1 MINIAIDGPSGA
13 GKSTIA
19 KSIAARKKITYLDTG
34 AMYRAVGLK
43 VYLTNSDMYDENQL
57 SNILDNLDLDI
68 KYVNG
73 EQKVFLDGKDV
84 SKDIREHHISKLASD
99 VSAIPACRLK
109 LVDLQRRIAEKSDCV
124 LDGRDI
130 GTYVLPDANVK
141 IFLTASPEVR
151 ATRRY
156 KELLA
161 KAFKVEPMAMYK
173 AELRENKFLRG
184 FLDSINAIPVHRGE
198 GDLNAIKTA
207 LTGLKNG
214 KSLLIAP
221 EATRNKNYDGSLL
234 PFKVG
239 AVSLSIKTKTPIRPI
254 YIYHPRN
261 KKGKIKGRT
270 LIFVGEILDL
280 SQFYGQQQTKELLS
294 QANERLFEEFC
305 KLKESCQKYLAD
317 KKAKKSKR

>member
-161 KAFKVEPMAMYK
+161 KGQKVEYDKVLSDINERDKNDSSRAFAPLKK
-173 AELRENKFLRG
+173 ADDAVEI
-184 FLDSINAIPVHRGE
+184 DSSDMTIEQV
-198 GDLNAIKTA
+198 
-207 LTGLKNG
+207 
-214 KSLLIAP
+214 IAVID
-221 EATRNKNYDGSLL
+221 EM
-234 PFKVG
+234 
-239 AVSLSIKTKTPIRPI
+239 
-254 YIYHPRN
+254 
-261 KKGKIKGRT
+261 
-270 LIFVGEILDL
+270 L
-280 SQFYGQQQTKELLS
+280 SQKGVF
-294 QANERLFEEFC
+294 
-305 KLKESCQKYLAD
+305 
-317 KKAKKSKR
+317 

>member
-43 VYLTNSDMYDENQL
+43 VYLTNSDMYDKNQL
-57 SNILDNLDLDI
+57 SHILDNLDLDI

-109 LVDLQRRIAEKSDCV
+109 LVELQRRIAEKSDCV

-141 IFLTASPEVR
+141 IFLTALPEVR

-156 KELLA
+156 KELLS
-161 KAFKVEPMAMYK
+161 KGQKVEYDKVLSDINERDKNDSSRAFAPLKK
-173 AELRENKFLRG
+173 ADDAVEI
-184 FLDSINAIPVHRGE
+184 DSSDMTIEQV
-198 GDLNAIKTA
+198 
-207 LTGLKNG
+207 
-214 KSLLIAP
+214 IAVI
-221 EATRNKNYDGSLL
+221 D
-234 PFKVG
+234 
-239 AVSLSIKTKTPIRPI
+239 
-254 YIYHPRN
+254 
-261 KKGKIKGRT
+261 
-270 LIFVGEILDL
+270 EIL
-280 SQFYGQQQTKELLS
+280 SQKGVF
-294 QANERLFEEFC
+294 
-305 KLKESCQKYLAD
+305 
-317 KKAKKSKR
+317 

>member
-156 KELLA
+156 KELLS
-161 KAFKVEPMAMYK
+161 KGQKVEYDKVLSDINERDKNDSSRAFAPLKK
-173 AELRENKFLRG
+173 ADDAVEI
-184 FLDSINAIPVHRGE
+184 DSSDMTIEQV
-198 GDLNAIKTA
+198 
-207 LTGLKNG
+207 
-214 KSLLIAP
+214 IAVI
-221 EATRNKNYDGSLL
+221 D
-234 PFKVG
+234 
-239 AVSLSIKTKTPIRPI
+239 
-254 YIYHPRN
+254 
-261 KKGKIKGRT
+261 
-270 LIFVGEILDL
+270 EIL
-280 SQFYGQQQTKELLS
+280 SQKGVF
-294 QANERLFEEFC
+294 
-305 KLKESCQKYLAD
+305 
-317 KKAKKSKR
+317 

>member
-43 VYLTNSDMYDENQL
+43 VYLTNSDMYDKNQL
-57 SNILDNLDLDI
+57 SHILDNLDLDI

-84 SKDIREHHISKLASD
+84 SKDIREHHISKLSSD

-109 LVDLQRRIAEKSDCV
+109 LVELQRRIAEKSDCV

-156 KELLA
+156 KELLS
-161 KAFKVEPMAMYK
+161 KGQKVEYDKVLSDINERDKNDSSRAFAPLKK
-173 AELRENKFLRG
+173 ADDAVEI
-184 FLDSINAIPVHRGE
+184 DSSDMTIEQV
-198 GDLNAIKTA
+198 
-207 LTGLKNG
+207 
-214 KSLLIAP
+214 IAVI
-221 EATRNKNYDGSLL
+221 D
-234 PFKVG
+234 
-239 AVSLSIKTKTPIRPI
+239 
-254 YIYHPRN
+254 
-261 KKGKIKGRT
+261 
-270 LIFVGEILDL
+270 EIL
-280 SQFYGQQQTKELLS
+280 SQKGVF
-294 QANERLFEEFC
+294 
-305 KLKESCQKYLAD
+305 
-317 KKAKKSKR
+317 

>member
-57 SNILDNLDLDI
+57 SHILDNLDIDI

-109 LVDLQRRIAEKSDCV
+109 LVELQRKIAEKSDCV

-156 KELLA
+156 KELLS
-161 KAFKVEPMAMYK
+161 KGQKVEYDKVLSDINERDKNDSSRAFAPLKK
-173 AELRENKFLRG
+173 ADDAVEI
-184 FLDSINAIPVHRGE
+184 DSS
-198 GDLNAIKTA
+198 DMTIKQV
-207 LTGLKNG
+207 
-214 KSLLIAP
+214 IAVI
-221 EATRNKNYDGSLL
+221 D
-234 PFKVG
+234 
-239 AVSLSIKTKTPIRPI
+239 
-254 YIYHPRN
+254 
-261 KKGKIKGRT
+261 
-270 LIFVGEILDL
+270 EIL
-280 SQFYGQQQTKELLS
+280 SRKGVF
-294 QANERLFEEFC
+294 
-305 KLKESCQKYLAD
+305 
-317 KKAKKSKR
+317 

>member
-161 KAFKVEPMAMYK
+161 KGQKVEYYK
-173 AELRENKFLRG
+173 VLSDINERDKN
-184 FLDSINAIPVHRGE
+184 DSSRAFAP
-198 GDLNAIKTA
+198 
-207 LTGLKNG
+207 LK
-214 KSLLIAP
+214 KADDAVEIDSSDMTIEQVIAVI
-221 EATRNKNYDGSLL
+221 D
-234 PFKVG
+234 
-239 AVSLSIKTKTPIRPI
+239 
-254 YIYHPRN
+254 
-261 KKGKIKGRT
+261 
-270 LIFVGEILDL
+270 EIL
-280 SQFYGQQQTKELLS
+280 SQKGVF
-294 QANERLFEEFC
+294 
-305 KLKESCQKYLAD
+305 
-317 KKAKKSKR
+317 

>member
-73 EQKVFLDGKDV
+73 EQKVFLDGKDI

-161 KAFKVEPMAMYK
+161 KGQKVEYDKVLSDINERDKNDSSRAFAPLKK
-173 AELRENKFLRG
+173 ADDAVEI
-184 FLDSINAIPVHRGE
+184 DSSDMTIEQV
-198 GDLNAIKTA
+198 
-207 LTGLKNG
+207 
-214 KSLLIAP
+214 IAVI
-221 EATRNKNYDGSLL
+221 D
-234 PFKVG
+234 
-239 AVSLSIKTKTPIRPI
+239 
-254 YIYHPRN
+254 
-261 KKGKIKGRT
+261 
-270 LIFVGEILDL
+270 EIL
-280 SQFYGQQQTKELLS
+280 SQKGVF
-294 QANERLFEEFC
+294 
-305 KLKESCQKYLAD
+305 
-317 KKAKKSKR
+317 

>member
-34 AMYRAVGLK
+34 AMYRVVGLK

-161 KAFKVEPMAMYK
+161 KGQKVEYDKVLSDINERDKNDSSRAFAPLKK
-173 AELRENKFLRG
+173 ADDAVEI
-184 FLDSINAIPVHRGE
+184 DSSDMTIEQV
-198 GDLNAIKTA
+198 
-207 LTGLKNG
+207 
-214 KSLLIAP
+214 IAVI
-221 EATRNKNYDGSLL
+221 D
-234 PFKVG
+234 
-239 AVSLSIKTKTPIRPI
+239 
-254 YIYHPRN
+254 
-261 KKGKIKGRT
+261 
-270 LIFVGEILDL
+270 EIL
-280 SQFYGQQQTKELLS
+280 SQKGVF
-294 QANERLFEEFC
+294 
-305 KLKESCQKYLAD
+305 
-317 KKAKKSKR
+317 

>member
-43 VYLTNSDMYDENQL
+43 VYMTDSDMYDENQL
-57 SNILDNLDLDI
+57 DRILDNLDLDI

-84 SKDIREHHISKLASD
+84 SKDIREHQISKLASD

-161 KAFKVEPMAMYK
+161 KGQKVEYDKVLSDINERDKNDSSRAFAPLKK
-173 AELRENKFLRG
+173 ADDAVEI
-184 FLDSINAIPVHRGE
+184 DSSDMTIEQV
-198 GDLNAIKTA
+198 
-207 LTGLKNG
+207 
-214 KSLLIAP
+214 IAVI
-221 EATRNKNYDGSLL
+221 D
-234 PFKVG
+234 
-239 AVSLSIKTKTPIRPI
+239 
-254 YIYHPRN
+254 
-261 KKGKIKGRT
+261 
-270 LIFVGEILDL
+270 EIL
-280 SQFYGQQQTKELLS
+280 SQKGVF
-294 QANERLFEEFC
+294 
-305 KLKESCQKYLAD
+305 
-317 KKAKKSKR
+317 

>member
-57 SNILDNLDLDI
+57 SHILDNLNLDI

-161 KAFKVEPMAMYK
+161 KGQKVEYDKVLSDINERDKNDSSRAFAPLKK
-173 AELRENKFLRG
+173 ADDAVEI
-184 FLDSINAIPVHRGE
+184 DSSDMTIEQV
-198 GDLNAIKTA
+198 
-207 LTGLKNG
+207 
-214 KSLLIAP
+214 IAVI
-221 EATRNKNYDGSLL
+221 D
-234 PFKVG
+234 
-239 AVSLSIKTKTPIRPI
+239 
-254 YIYHPRN
+254 
-261 KKGKIKGRT
+261 
-270 LIFVGEILDL
+270 EIL
-280 SQFYGQQQTKELLS
+280 SQKGVF
-294 QANERLFEEFC
+294 
-305 KLKESCQKYLAD
+305 
-317 KKAKKSKR
+317 

>member
-141 IFLTASPEVR
+141 MFLTASPEVR

-161 KAFKVEPMAMYK
+161 KGQKVEYDKVLSDINERDKNDSSRAFAPLKK
-173 AELRENKFLRG
+173 ADDAVEI
-184 FLDSINAIPVHRGE
+184 DSSDMTIEQV
-198 GDLNAIKTA
+198 
-207 LTGLKNG
+207 
-214 KSLLIAP
+214 IAVI
-221 EATRNKNYDGSLL
+221 D
-234 PFKVG
+234 
-239 AVSLSIKTKTPIRPI
+239 
-254 YIYHPRN
+254 
-261 KKGKIKGRT
+261 
-270 LIFVGEILDL
+270 EIL
-280 SQFYGQQQTKELLS
+280 K
-294 QANERLFEEFC
+294 
-305 KLKESCQKYLAD
+305 QKGVL
-317 KKAKKSKR
+317 

>member
-43 VYLTNSDMYDENQL
+43 VYMTDSDMYDENQL
-57 SNILDNLDLDI
+57 NRILDNLDLDI

-84 SKDIREHHISKLASD
+84 SKDIREHQISKLASD

-130 GTYVLPDANVK
+130 GTYVLPHANVK

-161 KAFKVEPMAMYK
+161 KGQKVEYDKVLSDINERDKNDSSRAFAPLKK
-173 AELRENKFLRG
+173 ADDAIEI
-184 FLDSINAIPVHRGE
+184 DSSDMTIEQV
-198 GDLNAIKTA
+198 
-207 LTGLKNG
+207 
-214 KSLLIAP
+214 IAVI
-221 EATRNKNYDGSLL
+221 D
-234 PFKVG
+234 
-239 AVSLSIKTKTPIRPI
+239 
-254 YIYHPRN
+254 
-261 KKGKIKGRT
+261 
-270 LIFVGEILDL
+270 EIL
-280 SQFYGQQQTKELLS
+280 K
-294 QANERLFEEFC
+294 
-305 KLKESCQKYLAD
+305 QKGVL
-317 KKAKKSKR
+317 

>member
-130 GTYVLPDANVK
+130 GTYVLPYANVK

-161 KAFKVEPMAMYK
+161 KGQKVEYDKVLSDINERDKNDSSRAFAPLKK
-173 AELRENKFLRG
+173 ADDAVEI
-184 FLDSINAIPVHRGE
+184 DSSDMTIEQV
-198 GDLNAIKTA
+198 
-207 LTGLKNG
+207 
-214 KSLLIAP
+214 IAVI
-221 EATRNKNYDGSLL
+221 D
-234 PFKVG
+234 
-239 AVSLSIKTKTPIRPI
+239 
-254 YIYHPRN
+254 
-261 KKGKIKGRT
+261 
-270 LIFVGEILDL
+270 EIL
-280 SQFYGQQQTKELLS
+280 SQKGVF
-294 QANERLFEEFC
+294 
-305 KLKESCQKYLAD
+305 
-317 KKAKKSKR
+317 

>member
-57 SNILDNLDLDI
+57 SHILDNLDLDI

-109 LVDLQRRIAEKSDCV
+109 LVELQRRIAEKSDCV

-156 KELLA
+156 KELLS
-161 KAFKVEPMAMYK
+161 KGQKVEYDKVLSDINERDKNDSSRAFAPLKK
-173 AELRENKFLRG
+173 ADDAVEI
-184 FLDSINAIPVHRGE
+184 DSS
-198 GDLNAIKTA
+198 DMTIKQV
-207 LTGLKNG
+207 
-214 KSLLIAP
+214 IAVI
-221 EATRNKNYDGSLL
+221 D
-234 PFKVG
+234 
-239 AVSLSIKTKTPIRPI
+239 
-254 YIYHPRN
+254 
-261 KKGKIKGRT
+261 
-270 LIFVGEILDL
+270 EIL
-280 SQFYGQQQTKELLS
+280 SRKGVF
-294 QANERLFEEFC
+294 
-305 KLKESCQKYLAD
+305 
-317 KKAKKSKR
+317 

>member
-1 MINIAIDGPSGA
+1 
-13 GKSTIA
+13 
-19 KSIAARKKITYLDTG
+19 
-34 AMYRAVGLK
+34 MYRAVGLK

-161 KAFKVEPMAMYK
+161 KGQKVEYDKVLSDINERDKNDSSRAFAPLKK
-173 AELRENKFLRG
+173 ADDAVEI
-184 FLDSINAIPVHRGE
+184 DSSDMTIEQV
-198 GDLNAIKTA
+198 
-207 LTGLKNG
+207 
-214 KSLLIAP
+214 IAVI
-221 EATRNKNYDGSLL
+221 D
-234 PFKVG
+234 
-239 AVSLSIKTKTPIRPI
+239 
-254 YIYHPRN
+254 
-261 KKGKIKGRT
+261 
-270 LIFVGEILDL
+270 EIL
-280 SQFYGQQQTKELLS
+280 SQKGVF
-294 QANERLFEEFC
+294 
-305 KLKESCQKYLAD
+305 
-317 KKAKKSKR
+317 

>member
-43 VYLTNSDMYDENQL
+43 VYLTNSDMYDKNQL
-57 SNILDNLDLDI
+57 SHILDNLDLDI

-156 KELLA
+156 KELLS
-161 KAFKVEPMAMYK
+161 KGQKVEYDKVLSDINERDKNDSSRAFAPLKK
-173 AELRENKFLRG
+173 ADDAVEI
-184 FLDSINAIPVHRGE
+184 DSSDMTIEQV
-198 GDLNAIKTA
+198 
-207 LTGLKNG
+207 
-214 KSLLIAP
+214 IAVI
-221 EATRNKNYDGSLL
+221 D
-234 PFKVG
+234 
-239 AVSLSIKTKTPIRPI
+239 
-254 YIYHPRN
+254 
-261 KKGKIKGRT
+261 
-270 LIFVGEILDL
+270 EIL
-280 SQFYGQQQTKELLS
+280 SQKGVF
-294 QANERLFEEFC
+294 
-305 KLKESCQKYLAD
+305 
-317 KKAKKSKR
+317 

>member
-1 MINIAIDGPSGA
+1 MG
-13 GKSTIA
+13 
-19 KSIAARKKITYLDTG
+19 
-34 AMYRAVGLK
+34 
-43 VYLTNSDMYDENQL
+43 
-57 SNILDNLDLDI
+57 
-68 KYVNG
+68 
-73 EQKVFLDGKDV
+73 
-84 SKDIREHHISKLASD
+84 KLA
-99 VSAIPACRLK
+99 VYRFFAGWIARIIRPIKVIGEKK
-109 LVDLQRRIAEKSDCV
+109 LEKGQSIFC
-124 LDGRDI
+124 I
-130 GTYVLPDANVK
+130 NHTSNWDAVA
-141 IFLTASPEVR
+141 FVE
-151 ATRRY
+151 
-156 KELLA
+156 
-161 KAFKVEPMAMYK
+161 AFKVEPMAMYK

-239 AVSLSIKTKTPIRPI
+239 AVSLSIKTKTPIRPV

-270 LIFVGEILDL
+270 LIFVGEVLDL

>member
-109 LVDLQRRIAEKSDCV
+109 LVELQRRIAEKSDCV

-161 KAFKVEPMAMYK
+161 KGQKVEYDKVLSDINERDKNDSSRAFAPLKK
-173 AELRENKFLRG
+173 ADDAVEI
-184 FLDSINAIPVHRGE
+184 DSSDMTIEQV
-198 GDLNAIKTA
+198 
-207 LTGLKNG
+207 
-214 KSLLIAP
+214 IAVI
-221 EATRNKNYDGSLL
+221 D
-234 PFKVG
+234 
-239 AVSLSIKTKTPIRPI
+239 
-254 YIYHPRN
+254 
-261 KKGKIKGRT
+261 
-270 LIFVGEILDL
+270 EIL
-280 SQFYGQQQTKELLS
+280 SQKGVF
-294 QANERLFEEFC
+294 
-305 KLKESCQKYLAD
+305 
-317 KKAKKSKR
+317 

>member
-19 KSIAARKKITYLDTG
+19 KNIAARKKITYLDTG

-43 VYLTNSDMYDENQL
+43 VYLTGSDMYDENQL
-57 SNILDNLDLDI
+57 SYILDNLDLDI

-109 LVDLQRRIAEKSDCV
+109 LVDLQRKIAKKCDCV

-156 KELLA
+156 KELLS
-161 KAFKVEPMAMYK
+161 KGQKVEYDKVLSDINERDKNDSSRAFAPLKK
-173 AELRENKFLRG
+173 ADDAVEI
-184 FLDSINAIPVHRGE
+184 DSSDMTIEQVI
-198 GDLNAIKTA
+198 
-207 LTGLKNG
+207 
-214 KSLLIAP
+214 
-221 EATRNKNYDGSLL
+221 
-234 PFKVG
+234 VG
-239 AVSLSIKTKTPIRPI
+239 ID
-254 YIYHPRN
+254 
-261 KKGKIKGRT
+261 
-270 LIFVGEILDL
+270 EIL
-280 SQFYGQQQTKELLS
+280 SQKGVF
-294 QANERLFEEFC
+294 
-305 KLKESCQKYLAD
+305 
-317 KKAKKSKR
+317 

>member
-109 LVDLQRRIAEKSDCV
+109 LVELQRRIAEKSDCV

-161 KAFKVEPMAMYK
+161 KGQKVEYDKVLSDINERDKNDSSRAFAPLKK
-173 AELRENKFLRG
+173 ADDAIEI
-184 FLDSINAIPVHRGE
+184 DSSDMTIEQV
-198 GDLNAIKTA
+198 
-207 LTGLKNG
+207 
-214 KSLLIAP
+214 IAVI
-221 EATRNKNYDGSLL
+221 D
-234 PFKVG
+234 
-239 AVSLSIKTKTPIRPI
+239 
-254 YIYHPRN
+254 
-261 KKGKIKGRT
+261 
-270 LIFVGEILDL
+270 EIL
-280 SQFYGQQQTKELLS
+280 K
-294 QANERLFEEFC
+294 
-305 KLKESCQKYLAD
+305 QKGVL
-317 KKAKKSKR
+317 

>member
-84 SKDIREHHISKLASD
+84 SKDIMEHHISKLASD

-161 KAFKVEPMAMYK
+161 KGQKVEYDKVLSDINERDKNDSSRAFAPLKK
-173 AELRENKFLRG
+173 ADDAVEI
-184 FLDSINAIPVHRGE
+184 DSSDMTIEQV
-198 GDLNAIKTA
+198 
-207 LTGLKNG
+207 
-214 KSLLIAP
+214 IAVI
-221 EATRNKNYDGSLL
+221 D
-234 PFKVG
+234 
-239 AVSLSIKTKTPIRPI
+239 
-254 YIYHPRN
+254 
-261 KKGKIKGRT
+261 
-270 LIFVGEILDL
+270 EIL
-280 SQFYGQQQTKELLS
+280 SQKGVF
-294 QANERLFEEFC
+294 
-305 KLKESCQKYLAD
+305 
-317 KKAKKSKR
+317 

>member
-57 SNILDNLDLDI
+57 SHILDNLDLDI

-156 KELLA
+156 KELLS
-161 KAFKVEPMAMYK
+161 KGQKVEYDKVLSDINERDKNDSSRAFAPLKK
-173 AELRENKFLRG
+173 ADDAVEI
-184 FLDSINAIPVHRGE
+184 DSSDMTIEQV
-198 GDLNAIKTA
+198 
-207 LTGLKNG
+207 
-214 KSLLIAP
+214 IAVI
-221 EATRNKNYDGSLL
+221 D
-234 PFKVG
+234 
-239 AVSLSIKTKTPIRPI
+239 
-254 YIYHPRN
+254 
-261 KKGKIKGRT
+261 
-270 LIFVGEILDL
+270 EIL
-280 SQFYGQQQTKELLS
+280 SQKGVF
-294 QANERLFEEFC
+294 
-305 KLKESCQKYLAD
+305 
-317 KKAKKSKR
+317 

>member
-161 KAFKVEPMAMYK
+161 KGQKVEYDKVLSDINERDKTDSSRAFAPLKK
-173 AELRENKFLRG
+173 ADDAVEI
-184 FLDSINAIPVHRGE
+184 DSSDMTIEQV
-198 GDLNAIKTA
+198 
-207 LTGLKNG
+207 
-214 KSLLIAP
+214 IAVI
-221 EATRNKNYDGSLL
+221 D
-234 PFKVG
+234 
-239 AVSLSIKTKTPIRPI
+239 
-254 YIYHPRN
+254 
-261 KKGKIKGRT
+261 
-270 LIFVGEILDL
+270 EIL
-280 SQFYGQQQTKELLS
+280 SQKGVF
-294 QANERLFEEFC
+294 
-305 KLKESCQKYLAD
+305 
-317 KKAKKSKR
+317 

>member
-43 VYLTNSDMYDENQL
+43 VCLTNSDMYDENQL

-161 KAFKVEPMAMYK
+161 KGQKVEYDKVLSDINERDKNDSSRAFAPLKK
-173 AELRENKFLRG
+173 ADDAVEI
-184 FLDSINAIPVHRGE
+184 DSSDMTIEQV
-198 GDLNAIKTA
+198 
-207 LTGLKNG
+207 
-214 KSLLIAP
+214 IAVI
-221 EATRNKNYDGSLL
+221 D
-234 PFKVG
+234 
-239 AVSLSIKTKTPIRPI
+239 
-254 YIYHPRN
+254 
-261 KKGKIKGRT
+261 
-270 LIFVGEILDL
+270 EIL
-280 SQFYGQQQTKELLS
+280 SQKGVF
-294 QANERLFEEFC
+294 
-305 KLKESCQKYLAD
+305 
-317 KKAKKSKR
+317 

>member
-161 KAFKVEPMAMYK
+161 KGQEVEYDKVLSDINERDKNDSSRAFAPLKKADDAVEI
-173 AELRENKFLRG
+173 
-184 FLDSINAIPVHRGE
+184 DSSDMTIEQV
-198 GDLNAIKTA
+198 
-207 LTGLKNG
+207 
-214 KSLLIAP
+214 IAVI
-221 EATRNKNYDGSLL
+221 D
-234 PFKVG
+234 
-239 AVSLSIKTKTPIRPI
+239 
-254 YIYHPRN
+254 
-261 KKGKIKGRT
+261 
-270 LIFVGEILDL
+270 EIL
-280 SQFYGQQQTKELLS
+280 SQKGVF
-294 QANERLFEEFC
+294 
-305 KLKESCQKYLAD
+305 
-317 KKAKKSKR
+317 

>member
-43 VYLTNSDMYDENQL
+43 VYLTNSDMYDKNQL
-57 SNILDNLDLDI
+57 SHILDNLDLDI

-109 LVDLQRRIAEKSDCV
+109 LVELQRRIAEKSDCL

-156 KELLA
+156 KELLS
-161 KAFKVEPMAMYK
+161 KGQKVEYDKVLSDINERDKNDSSRAFAPLKK
-173 AELRENKFLRG
+173 ADDAVEI
-184 FLDSINAIPVHRGE
+184 DSSDMTIEQV
-198 GDLNAIKTA
+198 
-207 LTGLKNG
+207 
-214 KSLLIAP
+214 IAVI
-221 EATRNKNYDGSLL
+221 D
-234 PFKVG
+234 
-239 AVSLSIKTKTPIRPI
+239 
-254 YIYHPRN
+254 
-261 KKGKIKGRT
+261 
-270 LIFVGEILDL
+270 EIL
-280 SQFYGQQQTKELLS
+280 SQKGVF
-294 QANERLFEEFC
+294 
-305 KLKESCQKYLAD
+305 
-317 KKAKKSKR
+317 

>member
-57 SNILDNLDLDI
+57 SHILDNLDLDI

-109 LVDLQRRIAEKSDCV
+109 LVELQRRIAEKSDCV

-156 KELLA
+156 KELLS
-161 KAFKVEPMAMYK
+161 KGQKVEYDKVLSDINERDKNDSSRAFAPLKK
-173 AELRENKFLRG
+173 ADDAVEI
-184 FLDSINAIPVHRGE
+184 DSSDMTIEQV
-198 GDLNAIKTA
+198 
-207 LTGLKNG
+207 
-214 KSLLIAP
+214 IAVI
-221 EATRNKNYDGSLL
+221 D
-234 PFKVG
+234 
-239 AVSLSIKTKTPIRPI
+239 
-254 YIYHPRN
+254 
-261 KKGKIKGRT
+261 
-270 LIFVGEILDL
+270 EIL
-280 SQFYGQQQTKELLS
+280 SRKGVF
-294 QANERLFEEFC
+294 
-305 KLKESCQKYLAD
+305 
-317 KKAKKSKR
+317 

>member
-1 MINIAIDGPSGA
+1 MSYSIAIDGPAGA

-161 KAFKVEPMAMYK
+161 KGQKVEYDKVLSDINERDKNDSSRAFAPLKK
-173 AELRENKFLRG
+173 ADDAVEI
-184 FLDSINAIPVHRGE
+184 DSSDMTIEQV
-198 GDLNAIKTA
+198 
-207 LTGLKNG
+207 
-214 KSLLIAP
+214 IAVI
-221 EATRNKNYDGSLL
+221 D
-234 PFKVG
+234 
-239 AVSLSIKTKTPIRPI
+239 
-254 YIYHPRN
+254 
-261 KKGKIKGRT
+261 
-270 LIFVGEILDL
+270 EIL
-280 SQFYGQQQTKELLS
+280 SQKGVF
-294 QANERLFEEFC
+294 
-305 KLKESCQKYLAD
+305 
-317 KKAKKSKR
+317 

>member
-43 VYLTNSDMYDENQL
+43 VYLTNSDMYDKNQL
-57 SNILDNLDLDI
+57 SHILDNLDLDI

-109 LVDLQRRIAEKSDCV
+109 LVELQRRIAEKSDCV

-156 KELLA
+156 KELLS
-161 KAFKVEPMAMYK
+161 KGQKVEYDKVLSDINERDKNDSSRAFAPLKK
-173 AELRENKFLRG
+173 ADDAVEI
-184 FLDSINAIPVHRGE
+184 DSSDMTIEQV
-198 GDLNAIKTA
+198 
-207 LTGLKNG
+207 
-214 KSLLIAP
+214 IAVI
-221 EATRNKNYDGSLL
+221 D
-234 PFKVG
+234 
-239 AVSLSIKTKTPIRPI
+239 
-254 YIYHPRN
+254 
-261 KKGKIKGRT
+261 
-270 LIFVGEILDL
+270 EIL
-280 SQFYGQQQTKELLS
+280 SQKGVF
-294 QANERLFEEFC
+294 
-305 KLKESCQKYLAD
+305 
-317 KKAKKSKR
+317 

>member
-161 KAFKVEPMAMYK
+161 KGQKVEYDKVLSDINERDKNDSSRAFAPLKK
-173 AELRENKFLRG
+173 ADDAVEI
-184 FLDSINAIPVHRGE
+184 DSSDMTIEQV
-198 GDLNAIKTA
+198 
-207 LTGLKNG
+207 
-214 KSLLIAP
+214 IAVI
-221 EATRNKNYDGSLL
+221 D
-234 PFKVG
+234 
-239 AVSLSIKTKTPIRPI
+239 
-254 YIYHPRN
+254 
-261 KKGKIKGRT
+261 
-270 LIFVGEILDL
+270 EIL
-280 SQFYGQQQTKELLS
+280 SQKGVF
-294 QANERLFEEFC
+294 
-305 KLKESCQKYLAD
+305 
-317 KKAKKSKR
+317 